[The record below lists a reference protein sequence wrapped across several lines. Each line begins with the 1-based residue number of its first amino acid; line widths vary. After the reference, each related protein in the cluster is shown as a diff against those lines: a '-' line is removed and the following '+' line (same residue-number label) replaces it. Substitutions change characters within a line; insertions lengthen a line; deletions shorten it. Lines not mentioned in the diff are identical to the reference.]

1 MLDCIKLFYNDVI
14 VNRRI
19 NHGLKEFVV
28 QSDNGECTSDT
39 VLEFLKSVGGDRRTC
54 CAYTPEIMAF
64 IGRLWGVINSM
75 ARAMMLDKN
84 LNECYW
90 EFAQVYA

>member
-1 MLDCIKLFYNDVI
+1 MLECIKLFYSDVI
-14 VNRRI
+14 VNRRL

-28 QSDNGECTSDT
+28 QSDNGEFASDS

-64 IGRLWGVINSM
+64 IERLWGVIHSM
-75 ARAMMLDKN
+75 ARAMMLEKN
-84 LNECYW
+84 LN
-90 EFAQVYA
+90 